1 MVQGKKKKA
10 ETWLANSKTMY
21 LMKQDQ
27 RFKWMNDNLEIKN
40 MYNNNF
46 HGKKLSYL
54 TNTLQLANL
63 QNMSWL
69 KIKYKEKTVLQW
81 NWNQPNTLTLTKTEL
96 CNPIF

>member
-21 LMKQDQ
+21 LMKKDQ

-46 HGKKLSYL
+46 DEKKTFILD
-54 TNTLQLANL
+54 
-63 QNMSWL
+63 
-69 KIKYKEKTVLQW
+69 
-81 NWNQPNTLTLTKTEL
+81 
-96 CNPIF
+96 